1 MAKPFNGVA
10 NLDVRD
16 SIPACESYLAGRAPE
31 GAPNV
36 LVLYDNSGLAA
47 WSPFGGRIL
56 KVEVHIGEDLGLDI
70 ERDFA
75 AVMARD

>member
-16 SIPACESYLAGRAPE
+16 SIPGCEPYLAGRAPE

-36 LVLYDNSGLAA
+36 LVLYGNSGLAA
-47 WSPFGGRIL
+47 WSPFGGRIID
-56 KVEVHIGEDLGLDI
+56 VEVHVDI
-70 ERDFA
+70 DRDFA
-75 AVMARD
+75 ATARD